1 MESKPRATQWNCKR
15 AKANRRTEFDI
26 LFSRGFF
33 LMDLAEADT
42 IVYSPAQRCKLE
54 PAQDRLQQCRAQIS
68 DQIMNLFT
76 HNTSVLNTD
85 CSLSFCFW

>member
-1 MESKPRATQWNCKR
+1 MELQR

-42 IVYSPAQRCKLE
+42 IVYSQAQRCKLE
-54 PAQDRLQQCRAQIS
+54 PAHDQLQQCRAQMR
-68 DQIMNLFT
+68 DQFMNLLTQT
-76 HNTSVLNTD
+76 H
-85 CSLSFCFW
+85 